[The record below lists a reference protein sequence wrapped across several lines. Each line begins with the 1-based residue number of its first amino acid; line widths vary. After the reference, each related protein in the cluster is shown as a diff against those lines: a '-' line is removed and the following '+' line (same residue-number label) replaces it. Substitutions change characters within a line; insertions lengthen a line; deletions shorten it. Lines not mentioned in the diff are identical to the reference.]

1 MVNPVAIAAGAS
13 AVSGMMGYKGNMAS
27 AKSMRQT
34 AEFNAG
40 LAENESVLLA
50 RAKRDEEVS
59 LRRQSNRLV
68 GTQRLMTAA
77 SGVQISGSPLQALF
91 DTYAST
97 EMDAAMIQYASNQE
111 QVQKQSEAALMRAE
125 GGARS
130 ASAKYQA
137 YTSLLSGGSKA
148 ATLMS

>member
-1 MVNPVAIAAGAS
+1 MVDPVTIAAGAS

-27 AKSMRQT
+27 AKSMQQT